1 MIVMGRGHHAPHMP
15 ALPPR
20 AMHLASAHGIMDHE
34 MQGRGM
40 GQYMGGDAMME
51 RVLIIDDHPLVR
63 DGLRSVIAISFDNI
77 EIWEAASLAEA
88 VALLEKQDN
97 FDLILLDLN
106 IPDVRR
112 LDGLKLLRQRFPI
125 LPVVMVSGAF
135 DRAIV
140 QDALA
145 AGAAGFI
152 PKSLKRSGIVDALQ
166 RIVAGEI
173 YLPETMGEVPPPSV
187 EEDDIVR
194 RIDSLTPQQKTVLG
208 HLVRGRLNKQIA
220 HDLGVSMTTIKAHVS
235 AILQKLGVLSRTQ
248 AVIKANP
255 RAPAGVRRRQ
265 VTVATSAAV
274 RGINV

>member
-1 MIVMGRGHHAPHMP
+1 MIVMGRGSYGQSTRVSP
-15 ALPPR
+15 AV
-20 AMHLASAHGIMDHE
+20 AMQLASARDLTDHPQRERE
-34 MQGRGM
+34 MN
-40 GQYMGGDAMME
+40 QYMGADAIME
-51 RVLIIDDHPLVR
+51 RVLIVDDHPLVR
-63 DGLRSVIAISFDNI
+63 DGLRSVISISFDNI
-77 EIWEAASLAEA
+77 EIFEAAGLDEA
-88 VALLEKQDN
+88 VATLEKQDN

-112 LDGLKLLRQRFPI
+112 LDGLRLLRDRFPI

-140 QDALA
+140 QEALA

-152 PKSLKRSGIVDALQ
+152 PKSLKRSGIVDALH

-173 YLPETMGEVPPPSV
+173 YLPEAMGDIPAPSV
-187 EEDDIVR
+187 EEEEIVR
-194 RIDSLTPQQKTVLG
+194 RIDSLTPQQKTVLS

-248 AVIKANP
+248 AVIKAN
-255 RAPAGVRRRQ
+255 RVGFH
-265 VTVATSAAV
+265 
-274 RGINV
+274 GD

>member
-1 MIVMGRGHHAPHMP
+1 MIVMGRGNHAGHFP
-15 ALPPR
+15 ATPAATMRLATPPG
-20 AMHLASAHGIMDHE
+20 LADHPVRGQEMNPYMD
-34 MQGRGM
+34 
-40 GQYMGGDAMME
+40 GDTIME

-63 DGLRSVIAISFDNI
+63 DGLRSVIAISFDNC
-77 EIWEAASLAEA
+77 EILEAASLEEA
-88 VALLEKQDN
+88 MGVLEKQDN

-112 LDGLKLLRQRFPI
+112 LDGLRLLRARFPI

-135 DRAIV
+135 DRTVV
-140 QDALA
+140 QEALA

-152 PKSLKRSGIVDALQ
+152 PKSLKRSGIVEALH

-173 YLPETMGEVPPPSV
+173 YLPESMGDATGPSP

-194 RIDSLTPQQKTVLG
+194 RIDSLTPQQRTVLV

-235 AILQKLGVLSRTQ
+235 AILQKLGVFSRTQ
-248 AVIKANP
+248 AVIKANQVHF
-255 RAPAGVRRRQ
+255 RADEP
-265 VTVATSAAV
+265 
-274 RGINV
+274 N